1 MADTLPNLPITEG
14 VWTDIYAA
22 FPSIPVGTQITVQ
35 NLGSNTLYLNAKATE
50 PNVDDG
56 FKALPPFR
64 EAVNDS
70 GDSGAW
76 ILSNVVDSVIN
87 VSVVV

>member
-1 MADTLPNLPITEG
+1 MADTLPNLKIVEG
-14 VWTDIYAA
+14 VWTDIYTASGIA
-22 FPSIPVGTQITVQ
+22 VGTQITVQ

-56 FKALPPFR
+56 FKAVPPFR

-76 ILSNVVDSVIN
+76 ILSNVVDSLIN
-87 VSVVV
+87 ISVVV

>member
-1 MADTLPNLPITEG
+1 MADTLPNLKIVEG

-22 FPSIPVGTQITVQ
+22 SGIAVGTQITVQ

-56 FKALPPFR
+56 FKAVPPFR

-76 ILSNVVDSVIN
+76 ILSNVVDSLIN
-87 VSVVV
+87 ISVVV